1 MANMQSTFTASGSF
15 QLTDE
20 NGVVIFNYSPTS
32 TTASNTTTQAMYSGE
47 HLVQTGASQ
56 IALADVND
64 EKVHLFV
71 KHVDT
76 DYPITVI
83 MNESDQGES
92 GGVEMSAELKPGE
105 FFYAPSI
112 LNRDSSGATIQ
123 LTADTADQKVQYL
136 ICDGIDS

>member
-1 MANMQSTFTASGSF
+1 MATMSTTFTASGTFS
-15 QLTDE
+15 LTDSQ
-20 NGVVIFNYSPTS
+20 GTTIFSYSPSHTTTTN
-32 TTASNTTTQAMYSGE
+32 TTAHTLYTGE

-56 IALADVND
+56 IALTDTND

-76 DYPITVI
+76 DYPVTVV
-83 MNESDQGES
+83 MSESDQGES

-112 LNRDSSGATIQ
+112 LNRDGSGATVE
-123 LTADTADQKVQYL
+123 LTAITADQKVQYL